1 MPKDPKDDEIRD
13 VMAEEKSRGKR
24 PFDSEAR
31 KRKKQEWEILRG
43 ILAIPREE
51 DFLRTIRELGYADDP
66 KKTDEILKAWRA
78 LSSSRRRSS

>member
-1 MPKDPKDDEIRD
+1 MPNGPKDDEIRD

-24 PFDSEAR
+24 PFDSKAR
-31 KRKKQEWEILRG
+31 KQKREEWDILRG

-51 DFLRTIRELGYADDP
+51 DFLRTIRELGYAADP
-66 KKTDEILKAWRA
+66 EKTDEILKAWRA